1 MVIRRP
7 PSKCLCHGTCAAE
20 KRGYVHDL
28 DHNVIGLKRSLV
40 GKGSSVREMK
50 TTLSV
55 PFSDPRF
62 HFPPSPSGS
71 ILAFLSS
78 PRFYFQ
84 SLPSFPRHQ
93 LCTAACPRL
102 LHVAPIFA
110 NRSQIMWVSLRE
122 TSYCTHWDLVFCS
135 SWDDIVRIRVCFCV
149 LQLPHLQHLPLLVC
163 SLSHR
168 LPSFPRPNVAVHHR

>member
-7 PSKCLCHGTCAAE
+7 PSRCLRHGTCAAE
-20 KRGYVHDL
+20 KRGYVHGL
-28 DHNVIGLKRSLV
+28 DHNVMGLKLSLV
-40 GKGSSVREMK
+40 GKWSLTREMK

-71 ILAFLSS
+71 ILAFLST

-110 NRSQIMWVSLRE
+110 NRSQIIL
-122 TSYCTHWDLVFCS
+122 
-135 SWDDIVRIRVCFCV
+135 
-149 LQLPHLQHLPLLVC
+149 LQLVG
-163 SLSHR
+163 
-168 LPSFPRPNVAVHHR
+168 